1 MTTGGGW
8 IAEKVKLLAAA
19 ASTSEAGIMMI
30 TDYVY
35 CDFTVL
41 LVLLSE
47 ILKLFVQLTVPT
59 EVRAGR
65 SQTSLNGKLF
75 PARFRTPK
83 KGKQRDFCHLFIVA
97 KLVISS

>member
-47 ILKLFVQLTVPT
+47 ILKFFVQLTVPT
-59 EVRAGR
+59 EVRPLA
-65 SQTSLNGKLF
+65 
-75 PARFRTPK
+75 
-83 KGKQRDFCHLFIVA
+83 DVA
-97 KLVISS
+97 KREIISRSFSNPEKRKTT